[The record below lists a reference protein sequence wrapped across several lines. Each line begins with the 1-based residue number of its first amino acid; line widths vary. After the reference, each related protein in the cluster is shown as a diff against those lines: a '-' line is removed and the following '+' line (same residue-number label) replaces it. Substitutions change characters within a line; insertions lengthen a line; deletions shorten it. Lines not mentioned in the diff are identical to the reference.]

1 MRIAVASNDNINVTG
16 HVGKCRGFLIVDVE
30 NGEILKK
37 EIRRN
42 SFTDHVLGNKDTS
55 EHGNGHGGGH
65 GNNDGHK
72 RLAEGLKDCQYLIS
86 HGMGWKLVEDI
97 KSFGIEPLVTSELN
111 AETAAIRLEEGK
123 LKMMNDLICR

>member
-16 HVGKCRGFLIVDVE
+16 HVGRCQGFLIIDVE

-37 EIRRN
+37 EIRKN
-42 SFTDHVLGNKDTS
+42 SFTDHVLGIEDQSHN
-55 EHGNGHGGGH
+55 GGGHGSGH

-72 RLAEGLKDCQYLIS
+72 RLAEGLKDCKYLIS

-97 KSFGIEPLVTSELN
+97 KSFGIEPLVTSEMN
-111 AETAAIRLEEGK
+111 SEQAAILLEEGR
-123 LKMMNDLICR
+123 LKMKDNLICR

>member
-16 HVGKCRGFLIVDVE
+16 HVGRCQGFLIIDVE

-37 EIRRN
+37 EIRKN
-42 SFTDHVLGNKDTS
+42 SFTDHVLGGEDHSHN
-55 EHGNGHGGGH
+55 GGHGSGH

-72 RLAEGLKDCQYLIS
+72 RLAEGLQDCKYLIS

-97 KSFGIEPLVTSELN
+97 KSYGIEPLVTSELN
-111 AETAAIRLEEGK
+111 AEEAAILLEEGR
-123 LKMMNDLICR
+123 LKMKDNLICR